1 VLSSTLLILERS
13 HLELL
18 ALWGLASLLVG
29 GGVLA
34 ALAMMRGRAALLR
47 HFALQMLG
55 WGLLELAFTA
65 VRWHAL
71 AARDYAGAVRLTALV
86 AGTVVAGATVLGA
99 GMTLAVVGRRLT
111 ERVALVGAGAGLAL
125 QGAALVML
133 DVPLL
138 RRLLGAG

>member
-1 VLSSTLLILERS
+1 MLSSTLMALERS

-18 ALWGLASLLVG
+18 AVWGLASLLVG

-34 ALAMMRGRAALLR
+34 ALAVTRAQALLLR

-55 WGLLELAFTA
+55 WGLVELAYA
-65 VRWHAL
+65 GVRWHAL

-86 AGTVVAGATVLGA
+86 AATVAAGATVLGA
-99 GMTLAVVGRRLT
+99 GLTLAVAGRRIAA
-111 ERVALVGAGAGLAL
+111 RMAFVGAGTAIAL

-133 DVPLL
+133 EIPLL
-138 RRLLGAG
+138 RQLLGAG

>member
-1 VLSSTLLILERS
+1 MLSSTLMALERS

-18 ALWGLASLLVG
+18 AMWGLASLLAG
-29 GGVLA
+29 GAVLA
-34 ALAMMRGRAALLR
+34 ALALARAHAVLLR

-55 WGLLELAFTA
+55 WGLLELAFTGI
-65 VRWHAL
+65 RWHAL
-71 AARDYAGAVRLTALV
+71 AARDYAGAVRLTTIVAATVAL
-86 AGTVVAGATVLGA
+86 GATATGA
-99 GMTLAVVGRRLT
+99 GLTLAVAGRRLT
-111 ERVALVGAGAGLAL
+111 ARVALVGAGTAITL